1 LCEELSAVESLLEK
15 QRKLPELRTLHT
27 IFGTPLVGD
36 QTEFFNGRTMDFAAD
51 FTAID
56 FETASRRS
64 DSACQLAAVRVR
76 EGRIVDQACW
86 LIRPEP
92 FYFSQFNIQIHGIT
106 PDDVRDAPNFDDLWP
121 EIRERFGDDCLVAHN
136 ASFDIGVLLACLRAH
151 RHEIPELQFTCT
163 RAIARKTWPH
173 RRRYGL
179 KPLAEWLGIRF
190 KHHDALEDSIACA
203 KILLAAGIDR
213 DAESLE
219 DLERR
224 LRLGRGEAG
233 DWGHRSP
240 SAKSR
245 RQKGPT
251 KRRSATTRLAE
262 SPPPSEP
269 LFDLQRA
276 MIRADFIQALSGKSV
291 VVSGRFRLLS
301 CEEAQT
307 LAGRLGGKC
316 CEKVDQS
323 IDLLVAG
330 GSNAEADREIVSRLQ
345 QQGHKIEIVDE
356 QGFLDLVG
364 G

>member
-1 LCEELSAVESLLEK
+1 
-15 QRKLPELRTLHT
+15 
-27 IFGTPLVGD
+27 
-36 QTEFFNGRTMDFAAD
+36 MDFAAN

-76 EGRIVDQACW
+76 DGRIVDQACW

-92 FYFSQFNIQIHGIT
+92 FYFSQANIRIHGIT
-106 PDDVRDAPNFDDLWP
+106 PDDVRGEPQFGELWP
-121 EIRERFGDDCLVAHN
+121 EISERFGEDCLVAHN

-151 RHEIPELQFTCT
+151 QRAIPELQFTCT

-190 KHHDALEDSIACA
+190 KHHDALEDSVACA
-203 KILLAAGIDR
+203 KVLLAAGIDR
-213 DAESLE
+213 EAESLE

-224 LRLGRGEAG
+224 LRLARGTAG

-240 SAKSR
+240 SARSR
-245 RQKGPT
+245 RRRPT
-251 KRRSATTRLAE
+251 AAKAMRNAVVAE
-262 SPPPSEP
+262 STPLVEP
-269 LFDLQRA
+269 EFDLQRA
-276 MIRADFIQALSGKSV
+276 MVRAEFIRPLTGKSV
-291 VVSGRFRLLS
+291 VVSGRFRLLNR
-301 CEEAQT
+301 EQAEA
-307 LAGRLGGKC
+307 LAGSLGGTC
-316 CEKVDQS
+316 REQVDET

-330 GSNAEADREIVSRLQ
+330 GQVADHERQQADLLK
-345 QQGHKIEIVDE
+345 QQGHQIEVIDE
-356 QGFLDLVG
+356 QGFLNMVG

>member
-1 LCEELSAVESLLEK
+1 
-15 QRKLPELRTLHT
+15 
-27 IFGTPLVGD
+27 
-36 QTEFFNGRTMDFAAD
+36 MDFAAN

-76 EGRIVDQACW
+76 DGRIVDQASW

-92 FYFSQFNIQIHGIT
+92 FYFSQSNIRIHGIT
-106 PDDVRDAPNFDDLWP
+106 PDDVRGEPRFGELWS
-121 EIRERFGDDCLVAHN
+121 EIYERFGEDCLVAHN

-151 RHEIPELQFTCT
+151 QHSIPELQFTCT

-203 KILLAAGIDR
+203 KVLLAAGIDR
-213 DAESLE
+213 EAESLE

-224 LRLGRGEAG
+224 LRLARGTAG

-245 RQKGPT
+245 RRKP
-251 KRRSATTRLAE
+251 SATSSKRTAVVAE
-262 SPPPSEP
+262 SAPEP
-269 LFDLQRA
+269 EPEFDLQRA
-276 MIRADFIQALSGKSV
+276 MVRAEFIRPLTGKCV

-301 CEEAQT
+301 REQAET
-307 LAGRLGGKC
+307 LAGSLGGTC
-316 CEKVDQS
+316 CQQVDET
-323 IDLLVAG
+323 IDLLVAEG
-330 GSNAEADREIVSRLQ
+330 KVAETERQQADQLQ
-345 QQGHKIEIVDE
+345 RQGHQIEIVDE

>member
-1 LCEELSAVESLLEK
+1 
-15 QRKLPELRTLHT
+15 
-27 IFGTPLVGD
+27 
-36 QTEFFNGRTMDFAAD
+36 MDFAAD

-76 EGRIVDQACW
+76 EGRIVDQASW

-106 PDDVRDAPNFDDLWP
+106 PDDVRDSPNFDDLWP
-121 EIRERFGDDCLVAHN
+121 EINERFGNDCLVAHN

-151 RHEIPELQFTCT
+151 RHQIPDLQFTCT

-173 RRRYGL
+173 RRRFGL

-203 KILLAAGIDR
+203 KILLAAGIDQE
-213 DAESLE
+213 ATSLE
-219 DLERR
+219 GLEQR
-224 LRLGRGEAG
+224 LRLARGTAG
-233 DWGHRSP
+233 DWGHRAP
-240 SAKSR
+240 KTKSR
-245 RQKGPT
+245 RKKTSAGPR
-251 KRRSATTRLAE
+251 KAAMQVAE
-262 SPPPSEP
+262 HPPEP
-269 LFDLQRA
+269 EPAFDLQRA
-276 MIRADFIQALSGKSV
+276 MIRADFIQALSGKSI
-291 VVSGRFRLLS
+291 VVSGRFQIISREQVQS
-301 CEEAQT
+301 

-316 CEKVDQS
+316 CEKLDKS

-330 GSNAEADREIVSRLQ
+330 GSLATQDREMVSRLQ
-345 QQGHKIEIVDE
+345 EEGHEIDVVDE
-356 QGFLDLVG
+356 RGFLDLVG